1 MQYELVQDA
10 STWLIIFIAIA
21 GVTTFVQL
29 FIHAYWT
36 HYRHQR
42 SLEKQASSKL
52 LLQQSSQELQV
63 KSELKQLDHDKSHQ
77 TPLNIGFDLEA
88 KRRPFWYSIG

>member
-1 MQYELVQDA
+1 MQYELFQDA

-21 GVTTFVQL
+21 GVLIFFQL

-36 HYRHQR
+36 RYRHQR
-42 SLEKQASSKL
+42 SPKQQACNEVS
-52 LLQQSSQELQV
+52 QQSSQKSQV
-63 KSELKQLDHDKSHQ
+63 VKLEPEQLADNKSHQ
-77 TPLNIGFDLEA
+77 IPLNVGFDLEA

>member
-21 GVTTFVQL
+21 GVAMFVQL

-36 HYRHQR
+36 RYRHQR
-42 SLEKQASSKL
+42 SPKQQPSNEVS
-52 LLQQSSQELQV
+52 QQSSQGLQV
-63 KSELKQLDHDKSHQ
+63 VKPEPEQLAHDKSHQ
-77 TPLNIGFDLEA
+77 SPLIPGFDFGA